1 VVRNDAHM
9 DSRSNGAARLHG
21 AGAGGPGRREGVCMV
36 NEPQRAAAALFHLDP
51 SCPREEWVKAGMA
64 AKAAGLSFDEFHEWS
79 ASAGNYAGERDCRA
93 VWQSFRESGPVT
105 ANSLFAMAY
114 AQGWRDQQKGLQAA
128 NGGRV
133 SFPIAAPRKAPVTP
147 ITHAESAKAGE
158 VWNRCEPA
166 TALHEYITR
175 KQGNAEGL
183 RIYPGDAPP
192 LTIRGQN
199 VAGFLVVPC
208 RDLSG
213 KLQTLQFVPGKGD
226 KLNLPSASFGNGCF
240 VVGDLTE
247 SRRVF
252 IAEGIGQAWAAW
264 QATGQAAVVTFGA
277 GRMATVADV
286 LRAEYPAAR
295 LVVLLDRGKEGQAEA
310 IARTINGE
318 WCELPADK
326 PGNYD
331 ANDLIQEAG
340 AEALANLLD
349 RAKAP
354 AKPEPRFKLLSGA
367 DLSNAPPMRWM
378 VRGVLP
384 LEGLAA
390 LYGPSGSGKS
400 FLMLDVAASVAGG
413 AYEWFGRRVAQCPVT
428 YCALEGEAGMG
439 KRMYAWSQHHKKPVP
454 NTLRFI
460 TQPFD
465 LLNAGDVVELAKAVQ
480 SAGGAGGLVIL
491 DTLNRAAP
499 GADENSSVDMGRI
512 IAAAKQ
518 LQSLTGG
525 LVLLVHH
532 TGKDATKGLRGHSS
546 LYAALDG
553 AIEVNRTDSRREW
566 SVAKSKDDETGTI
579 HAFKLEVV
587 TLGHDDEGEEIPSC
601 VAEADEARETVKR
614 IKLPQGGNQRLIFDA
629 LRPLFLKGRT
639 GMLGAPSARPC
650 IELEA
655 AVSAGA
661 ASLTCPTDKRTSRS
675 RDAITGL
682 VARGVMG
689 CNEGWVWLV

>member
-1 VVRNDAHM
+1 
-9 DSRSNGAARLHG
+9 
-21 AGAGGPGRREGVCMV
+21 MV
-36 NEPQRAAAALFHLDP
+36 SEIERAAAALFHLDLG
-51 SCPREEWVKAGMA
+51 CPREEWIRAGMA
-64 AKAAGLSFDEFHEWS
+64 AKAAGLSFDEFHDWS

-93 VWQSFRESGPVT
+93 VWQSFSNNGTVT

-114 AQGWRDQQKGLQAA
+114 AQGWQDPAKRLHAT
-128 NGGRV
+128 NGGRANL
-133 SFPIAAPRKAPVTP
+133 SIAAPRKAPVTS
-147 ITHAESAKAGE
+147 INQAESAKAAE
-158 VWNRCEPA
+158 VWSRCETA
-166 TALHEYITR
+166 TASHGYIMH
-175 KQGNAEGL
+175 KQGHAEGL
-183 RIYPGDAPP
+183 RVYSSDAPP

-208 RDLSG
+208 RDLDE
-213 KLQTLQFVPGKGD
+213 KLQTLQFVPSKGD
-226 KLNLPSASFGNGCF
+226 KLNLPGASFGKGCF
-240 VVGDLTE
+240 VVGDLAE
-247 SRRVF
+247 SQRVF
-252 IAEGIGQAWAAW
+252 IVEGIGQAWAAW
-264 QATGQAAVVTFGA
+264 QATGQAAVVCFGA
-277 GRMATVADV
+277 GRMATVADA
-286 LRAEYPAAR
+286 LRRKYPSAR
-295 LVVLLDRGKEGQAEA
+295 LVVLPDRGKEAQAES
-310 IARTINGE
+310 IARAINGE

-331 ANDLIQEAG
+331 ANDFMQEVG

-349 RAKAP
+349 RARAP

-400 FLMLDVAASVAGG
+400 FLVLDVAACVAGG
-413 AYEWFGRRVAQCPVT
+413 AYGWFGRRVTQCPVT

-439 KRMYAWSQHHKKPVP
+439 KRVHAWSQHHKKPVP
-454 NTLRFI
+454 DSLRFI
-460 TQPFD
+460 AQPFD
-465 LLNAGDVVELAKAVQ
+465 LLDGGDVAELAKAVH

-518 LQSLTGG
+518 LQDLTGG

-566 SVAKSKDDETGTI
+566 CVAKSKDDETGTI
-579 HAFKLEVV
+579 HAFKLEIV
-587 TLGHDDEGEEIPSC
+587 TVGRDDEGEEITSC
-601 VAEADEARETVKR
+601 VAVADDLCEVVKR
-614 IKLPQGGNQRLIFDA
+614 VRLPSGGNQKIALDA
-629 LRPLFLKGRT
+629 LAEPLRKSCEFGKD
-639 GMLGAPSARPC
+639 GAPARHPC
-650 IELEA
+650 IRLDD
-655 AVSAGA
+655 AVSLVAERMVCEGKHK
-661 ASLTCPTDKRTSRS
+661 SSR
-675 RDAITGL
+675 AKEAVTGL
-682 VARGVMG
+682 VARGIYGVKG
-689 CNEGWVWLV
+689 DWLWRI